1 MAKNQAFSVSKKILK
16 KTQLKKLRVF
26 ELI

>member
-1 MAKNQAFSVSKKILK
+1 MAKNQDFSVSKKFFK